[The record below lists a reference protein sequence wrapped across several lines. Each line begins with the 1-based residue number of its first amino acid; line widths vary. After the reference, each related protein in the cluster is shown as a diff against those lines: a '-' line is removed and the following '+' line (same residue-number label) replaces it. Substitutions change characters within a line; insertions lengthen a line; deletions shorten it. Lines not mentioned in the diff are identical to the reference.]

1 MSKRVFRAVALGGMV
16 VFIGVGALSVAG
28 ADARSFSARP
38 LNGYEENMDIS
49 TVARGSFEATLSTDG
64 TTLSYEVRFDGL
76 EGTVTQS
83 HIHFG
88 KAATNGGISIWLCQ
102 TAAAPAPAGT
112 NPPTCPESGAVTGE
126 VDSSDVVGPNGQGI
140 EPGAFDEIIAAMRA
154 GHTYVNVHSTK
165 WPGGEIRAQINTTRS
180 SDDSSR

>member
-112 NPPTCPESGAVTGE
+112 TPPTCPASGTVTGE
-126 VDSSDVVGPNGQGI
+126 VDASDVVGPAGQGI
-140 EPGAFDEIIAAMRA
+140 EAGAFAEIVKAMRA
-154 GHTYVNVHSTK
+154 GHAYVNVHSAK
-165 WPGGEIRAQINTTRS
+165 FPGGEIRAQIRAV
-180 SDDSSR
+180 DDDD

>member
-1 MSKRVFRAVALGGMV
+1 MV

-38 LNGYEENMDIS
+38 LNGYEENPDIS
-49 TVARGSFEATLSTDG
+49 TVARGSFEATLSADG
-64 TTLSYEVRFDGL
+64 TTLTYTIRFDGL

-88 KAATNGGISIWLCQ
+88 KPAVNGGVSIFLCG
-102 TAAAPAPAGT
+102 TPGFDGPAGT
-112 NPPTCPESGAVTGE
+112 PVCPQSGTVSRDVTAA
-126 VDSSDVVGPNGQGI
+126 DVIGPVGQGI

-154 GHTYVNVHSTK
+154 GHAYVNVHSTK

-180 SDDSSR
+180 SDDG